1 MGTLT
6 IRIDDDLLAQVKD
19 SAALQGI
26 SVSEFVCGVV
36 ADRLQPDA
44 PRNALEAFGDYVGF
58 ISCGPTPLGQG
69 DEFGDILE
77 ENHQRQSAAF
87 RARRAKM
94 AGTKAD

>member
-6 IRIDDDLLAQVKD
+6 IRIDDDLLAQAKG
-19 SAALQGI
+19 SAALQGV
-26 SVSEFVCGVV
+26 SVSEFVCGLLV
-36 ADRLQPDA
+36 DRLQPDA

-87 RARRAKM
+87 MARRAK
-94 AGTKAD
+94 KARPNAD